1 MAPQNESAS
10 GLDSTESND
19 DDERTVC
26 FCHNVSAK
34 ALKEAI
40 RAGARTH
47 ADLQAATRA
56 STGCGGCEFEVLD
69 ILEAE
74 TQKK

>member
-1 MAPQNESAS
+1 MVPQNETAPPESA
-10 GLDSTESND
+10 DQND

-26 FCHNVSAK
+26 FCHNVSAQ

-47 ADLQAATRA
+47 ADIQAVTRA

-74 TQKK
+74 LQKK